1 MLVVMWML
9 LLSFGVLVNGRMLGK
24 LDDAPPDCEWRKL
37 AEEEDD
43 GMALSCRLRT
53 IVSADKTLANLT
65 SAQIEHLTSLMLVCS
80 DVLFFESS
88 LENFHRP
95 GGFFSHL
102 RHLRFVTIEYCK
114 IRYVPS
120 SFLSGLPDLRQL
132 TIKTHNT
139 DWSSMRMEFQSDSF
153 QGLHELRALDISD
166 NNIWSFPSHVFCPL
180 QGLTSLNLS
189 RNGIQDI
196 FELGFSDWGNGPS
209 APGRTCNVGLETLDL
224 SRNEIPQLPDNGFTS
239 LRSLQ
244 KFHLQDNKLSSLAD
258 RAFVGLVSL
267 QVLNASSNRLSAL
280 PPELFQSSRDIKEIH
295 LQNNSISVLAPGL
308 LEGLDQL
315 LVLDLSANQLTSN
328 WVNRDTFS
336 GLVRL
341 VVLNLA
347 HNSISRIDSHVFQDL
362 YSLQILSLEYNNIE
376 LIAEGSFSTL
386 SNLHGLT
393 LSHNKL
399 TRIEAHHFSGLYVL
413 NQLFLNNNRIMS
425 IHPRAFENCT
435 NLQDL
440 GLSGNGLEAVPPVL
454 GTLLYLKTLDL
465 GENRI
470 STLTNSSFQGLEQL
484 YGLRLIDNEVV
495 NVTRDTFSTLPSLQV
510 LNLACNKIKHV
521 DQNAFRTN
529 PTLHAVRL
537 DGNEL
542 TDINGVFTSMNG
554 LVWLNVSD
562 NKLKYFDYAFLPKS
576 LEWLDMHKNN
586 ITELGNYYYDRRKGS
601 QIKMLDVSF
610 NQLTEISEIS
620 IPDSVESVFL
630 NDNLIKTIK
639 PNTFLLKT
647 NLTRVVLYENKLE
660 RLDLAALGLQFVP
673 EGKELPQFYIGGN
686 PFFCDCTMEWLQRI
700 NQLSSVRQH
709 PRVMDL
715 DTVMCKLT
723 HSRSGMDRPLL
734 ELQPSQFLCPYE
746 VECFALCHCCDFDAC
761 DCEMTCPEN
770 CSCYHDHLWASN
782 VVDCSNSGY
791 RNVPPKMPMD
801 ATEIYLDGNDF
812 KDLGSHVFIGKKRL
826 QVLYLNNSNIQT
838 IHNRTFNGLS
848 SLRVLHM
855 ENNKIQ
861 ELRGFE
867 FDRLE
872 NLRELYLDHNEIS
885 TVGNKT
891 FAAMKTLEVL
901 RVDNNKIA
909 DFSPWQLPSSGKIA
923 RVTVDGNS
931 WACDCESVAKLQAWV
946 RDNSAA
952 AGLSLSNM
960 RCTGSDSTRETLSE
974 VILRCS
980 RHAPPDGGESVL
992 ATSVAQSDS
1001 IYKTVIFHGEYLPF
1015 LVATLVAVIAI
1026 SFLTVLFFIFRHDVS
1041 LWVHSKYGVRIFKN
1055 SSSVADTLEERDRL
1069 YDAYLVYSI
1078 KDEDFVNRV
1087 VACEL
1092 EQEGHSLCLHY
1103 RDIQLMSDSTFLA
1116 DSVLSAAE
1124 ASRRVL
1130 FVFSLSFLQH
1140 EWDLPDFRSS
1150 LQASLHQTPPHL
1162 RRRKIIFLLTTDL
1175 DNLNLDPEL
1184 QELLRTCTVIS
1195 WGEKRFWEKLRY
1207 AMPDAVSR
1215 KKKRNNNATKPSGGA
1230 GMKNSVNRNSDNSAN
1245 NGKVISARYTA
1256 APTSLDAWYKYAT
1269 SPHHQQQQ
1277 QQVTSTP
1284 TQSSCVSEGSSQRT
1298 EEEDD
1303 SGSQHY
1309 DYTQAR
1315 SHSYVSID
1323 GRLPGYGAAPRHV
1336 YSTIPDP
1343 MCIAQPGIN
1352 PAPGRTYFV

>member
-1 MLVVMWML
+1 MLVVIL
-9 LLSFGVLVNGRMLGK
+9 LFCLGIVVNGRMVAK
-24 LDDAPPDCEWRKL
+24 IDEPPPDCEWIPSV
-37 AEEEDD
+37 EDD
-43 GMALSCRLRT
+43 DGAVLSCRLRT
-53 IVSADKTLANLT
+53 IGSAEKTFSNL
-65 SAQIEHLTSLMLVCS
+65 SSSQIELVTSVVLVCS

-88 LENFHRP
+88 LESNT
-95 GGFFSHL
+95 GGFLSHL
-102 RHLRFVTIEYCK
+102 RHLRSISIEYCK
-114 IRYVPS
+114 IRYIPS
-120 SFLSGLPDLRQL
+120 SFLMGLTDLRHL

-139 DWSSMRMEFQSDSF
+139 DWSAMSMEFQPDSF
-153 QGLHELRALDISD
+153 NGLQELRFLDLSD
-166 NNIWSFPSHVFCPL
+166 NNIWTFPSHVFCPL
-180 QGLTSLNLS
+180 QGLTALNLS
-189 RNGIQDI
+189 RNRIHEI

-209 APGRTCNVGLETLDL
+209 APGRTCNIGLESLDL
-224 SRNEIPQLPDNGFTS
+224 SRNEVSQMPDNGLTS

-244 KFHLQDNKLSSLAD
+244 RLLLQENKLTSLAD

-267 QVLNASSNRLSAL
+267 QILNASSNSLTAL
-280 PPELFQSSRDIKEIH
+280 PPELFQSTRDIKEIH

-315 LVLDLSANQLTSN
+315 LVLDLSNNQLTSN

-341 VVLNLA
+341 VVLNLS
-347 HNSISRIDSHVFQDL
+347 HNIISRIDSHVFQDL

-376 LIAEGSFSTL
+376 IISEGSFSTL
-386 SNLHGLT
+386 SNLHGLS

-399 TRIEAHHFSGLYVL
+399 TRIEAYHFSGLYVL
-413 NQLFLNNNRIMS
+413 NQLFLDNNRIS
-425 IHPRAFENCT
+425 NIHHRAFENCT

-440 GLSGNGLEAVPPVL
+440 GLSGNGLESVPNGI

-465 GENRI
+465 AENKI
-470 STLTNSSFQGLEQL
+470 KTIVNTSFQGLEQL
-484 YGLRLIDNEVV
+484 YGLRLIDNEIE
-495 NVTRDTFSTLPSLQV
+495 NITRDTFSTLPSLQV

-537 DGNEL
+537 DGNKL
-542 TDINGVFTSMNG
+542 TDIKGVFANMNS
-554 LVWLNVSD
+554 LYWLNVSD
-562 NKLKYFDYAFLPKS
+562 NQLTYFDYSFLPKS

-586 ITELGNYYYDRRKGS
+586 IAQLDNYYYDRRPGI

-610 NQLTEISEIS
+610 NKIKEIGETS

-630 NDNLIKTIK
+630 NDNEIKTIK

-647 NLTRVVLYENKLE
+647 NLTRAVLYGNKLQ
-660 RLDLAALGLQFVP
+660 RLDLAALVLQLVP

-700 NQLSSVRQH
+700 NQLSHVRQH

-715 DTVMCKLT
+715 DTVMCKLS
-723 HSRSGMDRPLL
+723 HSRDGVDRPLL
-734 ELQPSQFLCPYE
+734 ELQPSEFLCPYE
-746 VECFALCHCCDFDAC
+746 VHCFALCHCCEFDAC

-770 CSCYHDHLWASN
+770 CTCYHDTLWASN

-791 RNVPPKMPMD
+791 TSVPPKIPMD

-812 KDLGSHVFIGKKRL
+812 GDLGSHVFIGKKKL

-838 IHNRTFNGLS
+838 IHNRTFNGLT
-848 SLRVLHM
+848 SLRILHM
-855 ENNKIQ
+855 ESNKIQ

-867 FDRLE
+867 FEQME
-872 NLRELYLDHNEIS
+872 NLRELYLNHNEIS
-885 TVGNKT
+885 SVGNKT
-891 FAAMKTLEVL
+891 FAGMKTLEVL

-909 DFSPWQLPSSGKIA
+909 DFSPWQLPTSGKIA
-923 RVTVDGNS
+923 RVVVDGNS
-931 WACDCESVAKLQAWV
+931 WACDCESVAKLQDWI

-952 AGLSLSNM
+952 AGLSLSNL
-960 RCTGSDSTRETLSE
+960 RCTDKESSVRETLSE
-974 VILRCS
+974 VILRCNQNVVLS
-980 RHAPPDGGESVL
+980 NTGKSTL

-1026 SFLTVLFFIFRHDVS
+1026 SFLTVLFFIFRNDVS
-1041 LWVHSKYGVRIFKN
+1041 LWVHSKYGIRIFKN
-1055 SSSVADTLEERDRL
+1055 SSSIAETLEERDRL

-1103 RDIQLMSDSTFLA
+1103 RELVSDSTFLA
-1116 DSVLSAAE
+1116 DSILSAAE
-1124 ASRRVL
+1124 ASRRIV

-1140 EWDLPDFRSS
+1140 EWDHIQFRSS

-1175 DNLNLDPEL
+1175 GNLNLDPEL

-1207 AMPDAVSR
+1207 AMPDAVCR
-1215 KKKRNNNATKPSGGA
+1215 KKKKNNNSKKSIGGSGK
-1230 GMKNSVNRNSDNSAN
+1230 KNSVSRNNAESITSS
-1245 NGKVISARYTA
+1245 NGKTVSARYTA
-1256 APTSLDAWYKYAT
+1256 APTNIDPWCKYSGGTLQSA
-1269 SPHHQQQQ
+1269 HLQQMQQ
-1277 QQVTSTP
+1277 IPVTP
-1284 TQSSCVSEGSSQRT
+1284 PQSSCVSERSSQRT
-1298 EEEDD
+1298 EEEED
-1303 SGSQHY
+1303 SGSQNY
-1309 DYTQAR
+1309 DYTQAG

-1323 GRLPGYGAAPRHV
+1323 GRLPNYSTAPRHV

-1343 MCIAQPGIN
+1343 MNITQPVVT